1 MKPSTRTIAALVA
14 VALIVVIAAVAGIV
28 TVAVHRAHRPDP
40 QLTAY
45 AHGTAVTVPPYR
57 YCTVEDQGQRLALK
71 CAQSGITKPLP
82 TPAGYPVQ
90 LSLPKQI
97 ADAPW
102 VMVQQYALP
111 DGTTVQHLASYR
123 DYPAGTMAV
132 TVDSRP
138 QHDLR
143 LVGVEIQ
150 LVLPVRDETG
160 AESFAPYQVWSIAT
174 A

>member
-1 MKPSTRTIAALVA
+1 VKPSTRKFVVLAA
-14 VALIVVIAAVAGIV
+14 VALLVVIAAVAGIV
-28 TVAVHRAHRPDP
+28 AAAVHRAHRPDP

-45 AHGTAVTVPPYR
+45 AHGKSVTVPPYR
-57 YCTVEDQGQRLALK
+57 YCTVQDQGERLALS
-71 CAQSGITKPLP
+71 CRQSGVTTAVA
-82 TPAGYPVQ
+82 TPSGYPLQ
-90 LSLPKQI
+90 LSLPRQV

-102 VMVQQYALP
+102 VMVQEFALP
-111 DGTTVQHLASYR
+111 DGTAVQHLASYR

-132 TVDSRP
+132 TVNSRP

-160 AESFAPYQVWSIAT
+160 AESYAPYQVWSIAT